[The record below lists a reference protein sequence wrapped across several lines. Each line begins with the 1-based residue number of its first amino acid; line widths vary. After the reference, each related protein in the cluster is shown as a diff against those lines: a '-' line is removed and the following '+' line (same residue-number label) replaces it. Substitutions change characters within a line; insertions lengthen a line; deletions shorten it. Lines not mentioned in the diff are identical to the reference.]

1 MASCTIMFAVQAVL
15 IERTLTLK
23 RSDLHL
29 KAVNAST
36 IEFLTKQS
44 QKFTLFLTFTGQKSL
59 FQVNLDFWTH
69 PSHEGAPVDIHVKKA
84 EYPKL
89 AKQLHAEGI
98 TFTILITDV
107 QTLLDNENPPSRSER
122 AGFDYGRYNQL
133 KQVRKKIYTE
143 HSTVERLKC
152 HDCLGR

>member
-1 MASCTIMFAVQAVL
+1 M
-15 IERTLTLK
+15 
-23 RSDLHL
+23 
-29 KAVNAST
+29 
-36 IEFLTKQS
+36 
-44 QKFTLFLTFTGQKSL
+44 
-59 FQVNLDFWTH
+59 NLDFWTH
-69 PSHEGAPVDIHVKKA
+69 PSQEGAPVDIHVTKA

-89 AKQLHAEGI
+89 AKQLHAEEI

-133 KQVRKKIYTE
+133 KQVRKKKYTE